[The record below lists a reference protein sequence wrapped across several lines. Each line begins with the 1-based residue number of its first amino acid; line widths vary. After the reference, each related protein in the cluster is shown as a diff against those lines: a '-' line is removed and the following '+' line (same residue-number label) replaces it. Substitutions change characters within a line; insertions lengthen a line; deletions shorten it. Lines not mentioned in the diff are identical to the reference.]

1 MLSHGIKMDLQEKE
15 KMEDECIESKQSTAV
30 SPSSVSEGSSSSFL
44 KSPGAVPTATVSP
57 THRFF
62 LFTFLLSIVCV

>member
-1 MLSHGIKMDLQEKE
+1 MDLQEKE

-44 KSPGAVPTATVSP
+44 KSPGAVPSLATVSP

-62 LFTFLLSIVCV
+62 LFTFLHSIVCV